1 MSDNETSEGNPRCYH
16 DDPEEVPVS
25 PDQMQLLEVPNGN
38 RPHRNHDGAG
48 MSGNNTSRMRYEGQP
63 KSILKN
69 RLEREE
75 KYSQRRRRHSSADE
89 DDLALLHG
97 RFEKVPLKDFH
108 AEIRA
113 FKDVEDFLSRTLLML
128 DLQKTGLTQ
137 IIDAMVKKIL
147 EKKEVLAQTS
157 LDEARQ
163 AIFTQDSVHTL
174 SKTIQGTMTSDESG
188 FDFDQNWICVMCDIP
203 TLTKRHVVIARLH
216 TPANLGST
224 SQEVQFVILVLA
236 PVREKSTKSSLETAR
251 TFATLFLDM
260 DFRHQLL
267 MAESE
272 FEFKQL
278 LHTRTKL
285 LIEEQGLPENRKS
298 HLVLSAFEQE
308 EMEAEKSRCP
318 IGQGLVRDV
327 KRRLPHYLS
336 DYKDGIVGNKT
347 LHKVTSTTFF
357 LYFACV
363 LPNIA
368 FGMLNDNNTA
378 GVIDVQ
384 KVLFSQCVGGV
395 LFAVFGG
402 QPLIVLLTT
411 APLALY
417 TKIIFSI
424 CEDFD
429 LNFNA
434 MFACT
439 GLWNAFFLFIYVFFN
454 MSKLMK
460 YSSRSTEEVFSLF
473 ITFAFSAD
481 AIKDTIKDFNKNYHT
496 DSCQGV
502 THSNSSNQNASLLTN
517 TSLTTV
523 STVTTTSPVNL
534 TNSSTVVAPPGGGML
549 EECLRENSILF
560 LLLMLGTV
568 WLGITLFNF
577 TKTPFLNAGKREILA
592 DYALPV
598 AVLIMTFFG
607 SYVFRE
613 VKMKPFKYKEREKMF
628 ELAPLH
634 LLPPGAVF
642 AAAGLG
648 FSLSLLFFM
657 DQNISSA
664 LVNAPSNKLKK
675 GAAYHWDLFV
685 VAVINAFLSIFT
697 MPWVHAA
704 LPHSPLHV
712 RALADLEDRVDQG
725 HVHQIVVHVRET
737 RLTGI
742 ISHVMIGLSMLM
754 LPYPLAYIPRPV
766 LDGLFIYVAITALY
780 GNQLFDRIL
789 LFFTEQSAYPP
800 NHYIRRVPQR
810 KVHLFTTLQLI
821 QLLVLCVFGF
831 SPIPYMKMVFP
842 VLIMLLMP
850 IRHKIIPH
858 FFEPK
863 YLKALDGH
871 AH

>member
-1 MSDNETSEGNPRCYH
+1 
-16 DDPEEVPVS
+16 
-25 PDQMQLLEVPNGN
+25 
-38 RPHRNHDGAG
+38 
-48 MSGNNTSRMRYEGQP
+48 MSGNESQTNGGTDSPRVDNSKFSP
-63 KSILKN
+63 DSDSD
-69 RLEREE
+69 EE
-75 KYSQRRRRHSSADE
+75 VCPDGIHLISVPTANGSSPDDRHGYNPNYPEDE
-89 DDLALLHG
+89 EISLLHG
-97 RFEKVPLKDFH
+97 NFQKIAVKDFH

-113 FKDVEDFLSRTLLML
+113 FRDVENFLSRTQLML
-128 DLQKTGLTQ
+128 DLQKTGLPK
-137 IIDAMVKKIL
+137 IMESMVKKL
-147 EKKEVLAQTS
+147 LSKKEVTAQFTV
-157 LDEARQ
+157 DEALN
-163 AIFTQDSVHTL
+163 AIFTQDSVHVL
-174 SKTIQGTMTSDESG
+174 SKTIQGIVTSDESG
-188 FDFDQNWICVMCDIP
+188 FDFDQSWICVMCDLP
-203 TLTKRHVVIARLH
+203 NLTKRQVVIARLSH
-216 TPANLGST
+216 PANLGST
-224 SQEVQFVILVLA
+224 SQEVQLIVLVMA
-236 PVREKSTKSSLETAR
+236 PTKEKSTKSSLETAR
-251 TFATLFLDM
+251 TFSTLFMDI

-267 MAESE
+267 EANTE

-278 LHTRTKL
+278 LQTKTKL

-298 HLVLSAFEQE
+298 HLMLSAFEE
-308 EMEAEKSRCP
+308 DDYSRDSRCP
-318 IGQGLVRDV
+318 VGKGMYGDL
-327 KRRLPHYLS
+327 KRRLPHYFS
-336 DYKDGIVGNKT
+336 DYKDGIFGNKT
-347 LHKVTSTTFF
+347 IHKVTSTTFF

-368 FGMLNDNNTA
+368 FGMLNDSNTN
-378 GVIDVQ
+378 GIIDVQ

-417 TKIIFSI
+417 TKIIYTISQ
-424 CEDFD
+424 DFD
-429 LNFNA
+429 LNFSA

-439 GLWNAFFLFIYVFFN
+439 GLWNTFFLILYSFFN
-454 MSKLMK
+454 LSKLMK
-460 YSSRSTEEVFSLF
+460 FSSRSTEEIFSLF

-496 DSCQGV
+496 SACDS
-502 THSNSSNQNASLLTN
+502 TN
-517 TSLTTV
+517 TVTETDSSPSNMTTV
-523 STVTTTSPVNL
+523 SVTMAATTVNASNVTMTTAPV
-534 TNSSTVVAPPGGGML
+534 TMM
-549 EECLRENSILF
+549 EECLRESSILF

-568 WLGITLFNF
+568 WLGITLYNF
-577 TKTPFLNAGKREILA
+577 TKTPFLNAGKREVLA

-598 AVLIMTFFG
+598 AVLIMAFFG
-607 SYVFRE
+607 SFVFKDI
-613 VKMKPFKYKEREKMF
+613 KMKPFKYEEKETMF
-628 ELAPLH
+628 SIAPIH
-634 LLPPGAVF
+634 LLSPGAIF

-664 LVNAPSNKLKK
+664 LVNAPANKLKK

-697 MPWVHAA
+697 FPWVHAA

-742 ISHVMIGLSMLM
+742 ISHVLIGLSMLL
-754 LPYPLAYIPRPV
+754 LPYPMAYIPRPV
-766 LDGLFIYVAITALY
+766 LDGLFLYVAITALY

-789 LFFTEQSAYPP
+789 LFFTEQAAYPP

-810 KVHLFTTLQLI
+810 KVHIFTTIQLV

-831 SPIPYMKMVFP
+831 SPIAYMKMVFP

-850 IRHKIIPH
+850 IRHKLVPH
-858 FFEPK
+858 VIEPK

-871 AH
+871 LH